1 MRTSSKSLLT
11 LAFLSLALGACGKKN
26 KGSETPGGPAGAAI
40 DPAKA
45 SAEAKKDFRAA
56 AAKYES
62 AKSDG
67 NLSTGECE
75 SVANAFQKVYK
86 EHGKQMAIAKFN
98 AGAVWE
104 ECGNIEK
111 AKSIYTAL
119 TKEVPKYDLS
129 YNNLGVLAWNSG
141 NEVRALE
148 YFKKAVKVNPKTRA
162 PRNNLAAALRNK
174 YSNDPESSTFT
185 NAEKEIQ
192 RVLAV
197 DSDNQVAYENLARL
211 YYDRGRLKDR
221 SYLILSNLVVT
232 QALRVLEENGEQS
245 AEIWNLKGL
254 LFMEEDNQVEALRA
268 FKKAVEIKSDY
279 ADAHMNIA
287 MISIRFRDYAGA
299 EESLKVALKDKRQRK
314 NVETRI
320 AMGVAKRG
328 LKKFKE
334 AEEEFQA
341 AKKMDSSDPRADYN
355 LGILYQ
361 EHLATSEDL
370 DVEGIKKHYKTA
382 KDYYSKFLQKAG
394 SKKELSAYVDDAKSR
409 VDNIDESF
417 RVFAEMA
424 ELQRKAKELERIAK
438 EQEAEELKRLQNLEQ
453 KAIEAAQKAEED
465 AKKAE
470 EAAKKDDAK
479 KDDAKKDDAK
489 KADPKKAD
497 PKKK

>member
-11 LAFLSLALGACGKKN
+11 IAFLSLALGACGKKN
-26 KGSETPGGPAGAAI
+26 KDSDSPEGGNAAAVV

-45 SAEAKKDFRAA
+45 SAEAKKAFADAA
-56 AAKYES
+56 KKYES

-75 SVANAFQKVYK
+75 SVAANFQKVYK
-86 EHGKQMAIAKFN
+86 KFGKQMAVAKFN

-104 ECGNIEK
+104 ECGNLEK

-129 YNNLGVLAWNSG
+129 YNNLGVMAWNGG

-197 DSDNQVAYENLARL
+197 DSGNQVAYENLARL

-232 QALRVLEENGEQS
+232 QALRVLDEAGEQS

-254 LFMEEDNQVEALRA
+254 LFMEDDNQVEALRA
-268 FKKAVEIKSDY
+268 FKKAVEIKADY

-287 MISIRFRDYAGA
+287 MISIRFRDYTGA
-299 EESLKVALKDKRQRK
+299 EESLKVALKDKRQKK

-334 AEEEFQA
+334 AEKEFLA
-341 AKKMDSSDPRADYN
+341 AKKMNASDPRADYN

-361 EHLATSEDL
+361 EHLATTEDL

-394 SKKELSAYVDDAKSR
+394 SKKELATYVADAKGR
-409 VDNIDESF
+409 VENIDESF
-417 RVFAEMA
+417 RTFAEMA
-424 ELQRKAKELERIAK
+424 ELQKKAAELERIAK
-438 EQEAEELKRLQNLEQ
+438 QQEEEELKRLKDLEK
-453 KAIEAAQKAEED
+453 KAIEAAMKADEEAKKKEEE
-465 AKKAE
+465 AKKAPAKKE
-470 EAAKKDDAK
+470 EPKKDAAKKDAAK
-479 KDDAKKDDAK
+479 KDPAKK
-489 KADPKKAD
+489 
-497 PKKK
+497 